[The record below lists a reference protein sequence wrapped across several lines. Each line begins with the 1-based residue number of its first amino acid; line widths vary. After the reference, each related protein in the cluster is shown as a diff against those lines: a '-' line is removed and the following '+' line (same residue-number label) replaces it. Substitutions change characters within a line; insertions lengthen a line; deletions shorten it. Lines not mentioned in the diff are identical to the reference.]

1 MHSLT
6 KALSDYRERLAKA
19 WADDTPLAHVRFVV
33 LDCEATGL
41 DTRRHRIVSIG
52 AVAVRECQIDL
63 GDGFEALLR
72 VRFNT
77 AATLVHGITRTETRD
92 GLAEPDALAG
102 LLEYLGNGVIVGHH
116 IGYDLAM
123 IDTAL
128 ARHAGEGAALGNR
141 RLDSADLTR
150 RLAADGAFERGAAPS
165 DLSLDGLC
173 SHFGIVPYD
182 RHTAPG
188 DAFLT
193 AQVLLRLLRIAAR
206 HGRGRLGALL
216 EPPPDPNKPRPDG
229 TQRSGQ

>member
-1 MHSLT
+1 MTRDSLT
-6 KALSDYRERLAKA
+6 PALAGYRVRIARDWPE
-19 WADDTPLAHVRFVV
+19 DTPIAGVRFVV

-41 DTRRHRIVSIG
+41 DPRRHRIVSIG

-63 GDGFEALLR
+63 GDSFEALLR

-102 LLEYLGNGVIVGHH
+102 LLDYVGNGVIVGHH

-123 IDTAL
+123 IDAAL
-128 ARHAGEGAALGNR
+128 TRHAGTDAALGNR
-141 RLDSADLTR
+141 RLDTADLTR
-150 RLAADGAFERGAAPS
+150 RLAADGAFTKGRAPA

-173 SHFGIVPYD
+173 GHFGIVPYD

-193 AQVLLRLLRIAAR
+193 AQVLLRLLHIAAR
-206 HGRGRLGALL
+206 CG
-216 EPPPDPNKPRPDG
+216 
-229 TQRSGQ
+229 RSGLGQLWT